1 MEKGIHLKDKA
12 WGDVK
17 RKLEKRF
24 RHLSIL
30 FYCVVVA
37 GSKTR
42 QVQFVMPFIFV
53 GHEKKGLRYPVK
65 MGLKT

>member
-1 MEKGIHLKDKA
+1 MGRRQTKT
-12 WGDVK
+12 
-17 RKLEKRF
+17 RKEISPSLY
-24 RHLSIL
+24 SI
-30 FYCVVVA
+30 YCVVVA

-65 MGLKT
+65 MGLKI

>member
-1 MEKGIHLKDKA
+1 MKLTL
-12 WGDVK
+12 VK
-17 RKLEKRF
+17 SEILECGVIF
-24 RHLSIL
+24 EEISPS
-30 FYCVVVA
+30 YCVVVVE
-37 GSKTR
+37 TR